1 MHKQYIRININ
12 LFAAPRTTIERQSPS
27 IRVQAVSWSESSF
40 GADFK
45 SILSI
50 HLQLIIIEIFSDR
63 YISAHTVEVIINKKK
78 SQWVSIFFRPSPVTL
93 HCDITD
99 QVMPLQAL
107 TFWYQSS
114 TMTKPHLWYDRLR
127 WSSIMKMLDH
137 QWSHYC
143 FGAEACQWENNATLF
158 LFQKLIKPNVIAKKA
173 AAPKK
178 AAAKKAAPKRV
189 KKAAAKKPAKKAAKK
204 PAKKAAKKA
213 GGRGKKW
220 SSCDITF
227 LTVWL

>member
-1 MHKQYIRININ
+1 
-12 LFAAPRTTIERQSPS
+12 
-27 IRVQAVSWSESSF
+27 
-40 GADFK
+40 
-45 SILSI
+45 
-50 HLQLIIIEIFSDR
+50 
-63 YISAHTVEVIINKKK
+63 
-78 SQWVSIFFRPSPVTL
+78 
-93 HCDITD
+93 
-99 QVMPLQAL
+99 
-107 TFWYQSS
+107 
-114 TMTKPHLWYDRLR
+114 
-127 WSSIMKMLDH
+127 MKMLDH